1 MNILDDDQLLLELAA
16 SLAMNETMVEQEVSL
31 LMVHL
36 DHHAMYDQIRMQRIM
51 ERMEEQG
58 IMVVDLEAH
67 QDDIPM
73 MEFVCPLE
81 LPDIILEDP
90 KGNQPYYRR
99 FEKGRFKGGR

>member
-16 SLAMNETMVEQEVSL
+16 SLAMNETMVEQEVHL

-51 ERMEEQG
+51 ERMEQ
-58 IMVVDLEAH
+58 
-67 QDDIPM
+67 QDIVLVEVSPGNDIPM

-81 LPDIILEDP
+81 LPEIILKDP